1 MNREELDFIG
11 AMNMCDEISNEAYK
25 KIVCHFEQQE
35 PCDDAIKYFKII
47 YELSQTLGVSYD
59 FIDEKIK
66 EIIQTLKDKALKQE
80 PCVDA
85 ISRQAFEDAIEKAQ
99 YSRDFCKEHHID
111 YSISMEMVRIV
122 LHDLPPVK
130 PAEKVGQWI
139 DGKCNRCGTHAPYW
153 AMASTYYC
161 SDYCPKCGA
170 KMQKVEE

>member
-1 MNREELDFIG
+1 MTREEAIQILKILKEDYWDDDGYGHETKEYDDTMLALGMAI
-11 AMNMCDEISNEAYK
+11 EAL
-25 KIVCHFEQQE
+25 EQE
-35 PCDDAIKYFKII
+35 PCEGAIKYFNTI

-139 DGKCNRCGTHAPYW
+139 D
-153 AMASTYYC
+153 
-161 SDYCPKCGA
+161 
-170 KMQKVEE
+170 